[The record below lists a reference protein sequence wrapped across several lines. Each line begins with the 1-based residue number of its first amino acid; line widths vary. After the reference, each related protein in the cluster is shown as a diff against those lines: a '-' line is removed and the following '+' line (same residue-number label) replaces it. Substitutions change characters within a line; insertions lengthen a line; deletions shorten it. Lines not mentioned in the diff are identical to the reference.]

1 MIPSLLF
8 LYTKS
13 AARNSVPPSWKNA
26 KVSAAFKKDNKTDK
40 HNCRP
45 ISLLRVP
52 GKLIEQAVATRFRN
66 IILAILTSGPI
77 KMASQSNCC

>member
-13 AARNSVPPSWKNA
+13 AARDSVPPSWKNA
-26 KVSAAFKKDNKTDK
+26 KVSAAFKKDDKTDK

-45 ISLLRVP
+45 ISFLRVP
-52 GKLIEQAVATRFRN
+52 GKLIEQAVATTIRTR
-66 IILAILTSGPI
+66 IS
-77 KMASQSNCC
+77 